1 MWKTVKINDVCLVTD
16 YVANGSFKSL
26 SDNVKYLTNDGYAIL
41 VRLTD
46 FTKGWNGNYKY
57 VDEHAYNF
65 LAKTKLFAG
74 DLLISNVGEP
84 GKTFLVPELEMLMT
98 LGPNSILVRPNNDVL
113 NTKFFKYFIDS
124 LYGKALLDKIISG
137 TTQKKFNK
145 TGFRNLEIP
154 IPSLAEQERIVA
166 KLDAA
171 FAKIDGAVN
180 AAIAKETEVQKLKA
194 SFLSSSL
201 SGDAVMWKT
210 QKLSA
215 VIEKG
220 ETVNPTTN
228 PDTKFSY
235 IDVSSVDRKNF
246 SISKIQTLRGKDAPS
261 RARRLVKTGDV
272 LFATVRPTLQRIAIV
287 PEKLNGEVCST
298 GYIVLRPKASILCN
312 KFIFYYMLSEKVNTQ
327 MEAMQTGASYPAV
340 NDTQVKNLH
349 VSFPSLSEQKRIV
362 ARLDR
367 VFSELKNANEA
378 IVKSKAN
385 YLALKS
391 AILTKELQSNE
402 AA

>member
-1 MWKTVKINDVCLVTD
+1 MMWKHCTLGEVCAATQGVQIT
-16 YVANGSFKSL
+16 KSNQI
-26 SDNVKYLTNDGYAIL
+26 SNAKDGYKRYLYIS
-41 VRLTD
+41 D
-46 FTKGWNGNYKY
+46 FKHDKKLKY
-57 VDEHAYNF
+57 VEDIYPKKNVSPNDLIVSNTGSQGEVYRGIDGILSNNLFKVSVDSTLVDKDFLFHFLKSPLFIDFQNERTRGSTQPHMGHKNF
-65 LAKTKLFAG
+65 LSTP
-74 DLLISNVGEP
+74 ISLP
-84 GKTFLVPELEMLMT
+84 P
-98 LGPNSILVRPNNDVL
+98 
-113 NTKFFKYFIDS
+113 
-124 LYGKALLDKIISG
+124 
-137 TTQKKFNK
+137 
-145 TGFRNLEIP
+145 
-154 IPSLAEQERIVA
+154 LAEQERIVA

-171 FAKIDGAVN
+171 FAEIDEAVN
-180 AAIAKETEVQKLKA
+180 AAIAKETEVKKLKA

-201 SGDAVMWKT
+201 TGDAVMWKT
-210 QKLSA
+210 QKLSD

-272 LFATVRPTLQRIAIV
+272 LFATIRPTLQRIAIV

-298 GYIVLRPKASILCN
+298 GYIVLRSKASIICN

-349 VSFPSLSEQKRIV
+349 VSFPSLSEQKLIV
-362 ARLDR
+362 SRLDR
-367 VFSELKNANEA
+367 AFSELKNANEA

-391 AILTKELQSNE
+391 AILSQELQPSE